1 MKEKKI
7 QVSVALSP
15 STLRFIDVEAK
26 RQNRSRSNLIEHI
39 LREYLVKRMLEGCRY
54 LLEAGGRRL
63 LMERLPPTAVIKLDP
78 SIKRVV
84 RELLDER
91 WAENRGDLRVP
102 INFEPLSE
110 EPQKPKFR
118 ASERHWTEYL

>member
-15 STLRFIDVEAK
+15 STLKLLNWEAK

-54 LLEAGGRRL
+54 LLEAGDRRL
-63 LMERLPPTAVIKLDP
+63 LIERLPKLDP

-91 WAENRGDLRVP
+91 WVENRGDLRVP